1 MVHNSAVGRRW
12 LLVEAACFG
21 LAFATCLCWI
31 TVCLVANFRPSGL
44 STAYWIEFPHLRS
57 DTSGI
62 IAFFAVA
69 IFLPYSEF
77 LRLRRRPRIGSRSD
91 WLPSSDNAA
100 AAGLAVSETLGGLS
114 TGLVLYLSVNA
125 VTHPATMA
133 IQATH
138 LAPWPTESTLRVIAL
153 MMCALSAT
161 VYRLFS
167 ATRKS

>member
-1 MVHNSAVGRRW
+1 MIHDSSVGRQW
-12 LLVEAACFG
+12 LLAEAACFG
-21 LAFATCLCWI
+21 LAFATGLCWI
-31 TVCLVANFRPSGL
+31 TVCLVASFRPSGL
-44 STAYWIEFPHLRS
+44 STAYWIELPHLRS

-69 IFLPYSEF
+69 IFFPCSEF
-77 LRLRRRPRIGSRSD
+77 LRFRRRPRIGRPSD
-91 WLPSSDNAA
+91 WLPFSDIVV
-100 AAGLAVSETLGGLS
+100 AAGLAISETLGGLS

-133 IQATH
+133 IRATH
-138 LAPWPTESTLRVIAL
+138 LAPWPAESTLRVIAL